1 MKLDLVGARDRRVR
15 RGCAMTSLLL
25 AIGLALVWIFLCGLV
40 AEFADRRGHSAG
52 LWYLFSLVFTPLLGF
67 FIVGTL
73 PSAADLVPAGHRRCP
88 TCSGIMMAEARLCP
102 YCHADSSGEPKPEKL
117 AA

>member
-1 MKLDLVGARDRRVR
+1 
-15 RGCAMTSLLL
+15 MTSLLI
-25 AIGLALVWIFLCGLV
+25 AIGLAIVWVFLCGLV
-40 AEFADRRGHSAG
+40 AEFADKRGHSAG

-73 PSAADLVPAGHRRCP
+73 PSAADLIPAGHRRCP
-88 TCSGIMMAEARLCP
+88 TCAGIVHAQAQLCP
-102 YCHADSSGEPKPEKL
+102 YCHADLSGKVRSEKM

>member
-1 MKLDLVGARDRRVR
+1 
-15 RGCAMTSLLL
+15 MTSLLIAIAL
-25 AIGLALVWIFLCGLV
+25 ASVWIFLGGLV

-52 LWYLFSLVFTPLLGF
+52 LWYLFSLMFTPLLGF

-73 PSAADLVPAGHRRCP
+73 PSAADMIPAGRRRCP
-88 TCSGIMMAEARLCP
+88 TWSGMVMADTRLCP
-102 YCHADSSGEPKPEKL
+102 YCHADLSGKVRPEKM